1 MIVKQY
7 SAQQKK
13 HMIDEEERIKAI
25 QLAKKKE
32 TRINL
37 QNYILNKLRKLK
49 TDDYMAKG
57 WAA

>member
-1 MIVKQY
+1 
-7 SAQQKK
+7 
-13 HMIDEEERIKAI
+13 MIDEEERIKAI

-57 WAA
+57 WAAQIKAFKVA